1 MGGGDRAPPSAPR
14 SPLQEYEAR
23 LARLRADYEAEQESR
38 ARLEEDITAMRNSY
52 DVKLST
58 LEQNLR
64 KETGG
69 PAPPGRRSP
78 ACFPRPPAHGP
89 QFCFLFTTAWQGR
102 HLHHPHLTAE
112 ETEAQR
118 G

>member
-1 MGGGDRAPPSAPR
+1 
-14 SPLQEYEAR
+14 
-23 LARLRADYEAEQESR
+23 
-38 ARLEEDITAMRNSY
+38 MRNSY

-64 KETGG
+64 KEQVGRPRPAGG
-69 PAPPGRRSP
+69 Q
-78 ACFPRPPAHGP
+78 PRPPAHGP
-89 QFCFLFTTAWQGR
+89 QFCFLFTAAWQGR